1 MGTRT
6 RLVLALVVA
15 SLAADGARSQLPAPA
30 SAVAPGARAARL
42 PLRFEAN
49 VGQGPVGVAFVARR
63 AGALLTLSPRG
74 ATLRLAGPGG
84 APPAEV
90 SLRVAGGRAVDP
102 RGGVQLAT
110 RTSYFVGDPSTWRS
124 NVPTYARVVYDD
136 VLEGVDLVF
145 HGANGALEYDL
156 IVAPGI
162 DPARVV
168 LEVEG
173 AQGIEQTGDGS
184 LVLHTSVGDVVQPVP
199 RVTQRDGERESV
211 ISAEYRVVSDRTI
224 AFALG
229 PYDHDRELVIDPVL
243 AYSTYLGGEGFD
255 LGGRVAVDARG
266 SAYVVGSTDSL
277 SFPTQSAYQAVRAL
291 PRDAFLA
298 KLTPAGDALEYATY
312 LGGSDNDEAY
322 GVAIDGAGAAYVTG
336 STRSPDFPVQGSIQ
350 GYAGESDV
358 FVAKLSPS
366 GADLV
371 YSTLLGGT
379 DLEVGRDIATDATGS
394 AYITGNTSSSNFPT
408 VAPLQPARGGGLLD
422 AFVAKLDPSG
432 GALVYSTFFGGR
444 GTDAGAGIAVD
455 AAGRAT
461 VVGNTDSP
469 NLPLNAPLQPALA
482 NFGGIFD
489 AFFARLSATGA
500 LEVASYL
507 GGSSG
512 DSATGVAL
520 DSAGAVYIVGETTST
535 NFPTLA
541 ALQPTFAGGFRDA
554 FVTKLTPAL
563 DGIVYSTYLGGSRAD
578 RARGV
583 AVDATGSAHLTG
595 ETDSL
600 DFPTHAP
607 LQATFGGGPDDGFVA
622 RLSPAGDALLY
633 ATYLGG
639 ATQDQGYGVAL
650 DARGVAY
657 VAGRTSSTTFPTQSP
672 LQARWAGGLD
682 TFVTAISDTVLPID
696 AGAADGAVDAGGD
709 AAPDDAGPADAG
721 RDGEPTDAG
730 SDASADAAPP
740 EAGPPDASPGDASA
754 GDAGPST
761 GPSGAVDSGAPPSG
775 DLSGGGCGCRTAGTR
790 DGAPPALAL
799 VAALAAILARR
810 ARRGRGQAPGDP
822 PGKRARNGAGS

>member
-1 MGTRT
+1 
-6 RLVLALVVA
+6 
-15 SLAADGARSQLPAPA
+15 
-30 SAVAPGARAARL
+30 
-42 PLRFEAN
+42 
-49 VGQGPVGVAFVARR
+49 
-63 AGALLTLSPRG
+63 
-74 ATLRLAGPGG
+74 
-84 APPAEV
+84 V

-102 RGGVQLAT
+102 RGDVQLAT

-184 LVLHTSVGDVVQPVP
+184 LVLHTSVGDVVQPLP
-199 RVTQRDGERESV
+199 RVTQRDGAGARE
-211 ISAEYRVVSDRTI
+211 ISAQYRVVSDRAI

-266 SAYVVGSTDSL
+266 SAYVVGATDSL

-408 VAPLQPARGGGLLD
+408 VTPLQPVHGGGTD
-422 AFVAKLDPSG
+422 AFVAKLAPSG
-432 GALVYSTFFGGR
+432 GTLVYSTFLGGSS
-444 GTDAGAGIAVD
+444 GDEGSGITVD

-461 VVGNTDSP
+461 VVGSTSSP
-469 NLPLNAPLQPALA
+469 NFPLLAPLQPAL
-482 NFGGIFD
+482 GGVGLID
-489 AFFARLSATGA
+489 AFVARLSATGA

-507 GGSSG
+507 GGTG
-512 DSATGVAL
+512 ADAAVGVAL
-520 DSAGAVYIVGETTST
+520 DSAGAVYVVGETGSVD
-535 NFPTLA
+535 FPTHA
-541 ALQPTFAGGFRDA
+541 ALQPANAGGFRDV
-554 FVTKLTPAL
+554 FVAKLTPSL
-563 DGIVYSTYLGGSRAD
+563 DGLVYSTYLGGSGSD
-578 RARGV
+578 HARGV
-583 AVDATGSAHLTG
+583 AVDAAGSVHLAGHT
-595 ETDSL
+595 SSI
-600 DFPTHAP
+600 DFPTQAP
-607 LQATFGGGPDDGFVA
+607 LQAAFGGGSDDGFVA
-622 RLSPAGDALLY
+622 RLAPAGDALVY

-639 ATQDQGYGVAL
+639 EGQDQGVGLAL
-650 DARGVAY
+650 DPRGVAY
-657 VAGRTSSTTFPTQSP
+657 VAGRTASTTFPTVRP
-672 LQARWAGGLD
+672 FQASFRGNLD
-682 TFVTAISDTVLPID
+682 TFVAAISDTVLPID
-696 AGAADGAVDAGGD
+696 AGAPDGAVDAGGD
-709 AAPDDAGPADAG
+709 AGADAGPTDAG
-721 RDGEPTDAG
+721 RDAE
-730 SDASADAAPP
+730 SADAGPDASPAP

-754 GDAGPST
+754 GDAGPTT
-761 GPSGAVDSGAPPSG
+761 GPSGGVDSGAPPSG

-810 ARRGRGQAPGDP
+810 ARRGKGQAPGDL